1 MTSTPRICDD
11 GIVAGGGITV
21 DAALIGLGQ
30 MGTGIAKSLLRA
42 GHRLKLYNR
51 TVARAEALVS
61 DGAVVASSIAEA
73 CQEDVVMTM
82 LADDAAVKAVTFGQG
97 GIATS
102 LKQGAVHVSLST
114 ISVALSERLAAE
126 HARLG
131 QEYVA
136 APVFGRPDAA
146 EAARLAVVAAGKPE
160 EVQRCKPLLEAM
172 GPKLLVAG
180 ERPAT
185 ANVIKLIGNF
195 LLGSMIESLAEAFA
209 LGRKSGVDVELLLE
223 FLTTALFPAP
233 VYRNYGEAIL
243 RRRFEPARF
252 TASLGLKDI
261 HLALAAAGAQSVPMP
276 IASVLRDRLLTAIAR
291 GNAESDWSALG
302 RIAEEDAGLTANR

>member
-1 MTSTPRICDD
+1 M
-11 GIVAGGGITV
+11 

-42 GHRLKLYNR
+42 GHRLRLYNR
-51 TVARAEALVS
+51 TVARAEALL
-61 DGAVVASSIAEA
+61 GAGALLARSVAEA

-82 LADDAAVKAVTFGQG
+82 LADDAAVEVVTFGQG
-97 GIATS
+97 GIAAS
-102 LKQGAVHVSLST
+102 LKPGAIHVSLST
-114 ISVALSERLAAE
+114 ISVTLSERLVTE

-146 EAARLAVVAAGKPE
+146 EAARLAVVTAGKPDA
-160 EVQRCKPLLEAM
+160 VQRCRPLFEAM

-180 ERPAT
+180 ERPAS

-195 LLGSMIESLAEAFA
+195 LLGSVIESLAEAFA
-209 LGRKSGVDVELLLE
+209 LGRKSGVDEEFLFE

-252 TASLGLKDI
+252 TASLGAKDI
-261 HLALAAAGAQSVPMP
+261 HLVLAAAEAQGMPMP
-276 IASVLRDRLLTAIAR
+276 IASVVRDRLLTAVAR
-291 GNAESDWSALG
+291 GNAESDWSVLG
-302 RIAEEDAGLTANR
+302 RIAEEDAGLSTNR

>member
-1 MTSTPRICDD
+1 ME
-11 GIVAGGGITV
+11 
-21 DAALIGLGQ
+21 AALIGLGQ

-42 GHRLKLYNR
+42 GHRLKVHNR
-51 TVARAEALVS
+51 TAGRADALVR
-61 DGAVVASSIAEA
+61 DGALPARSIAEA

-82 LADDAAVKAVTFGQG
+82 LADDAAVDAVVFGQG
-97 GIATS
+97 GIAAS
-102 LKQGAVHVSLST
+102 LKPGAVHVSLST
-114 ISVALSERLAAE
+114 ISVALSERLAME

-160 EVQRCKPLLEAM
+160 AVQRCKPLLEAM
-172 GPKLLVAG
+172 GPRLLVAS

-195 LLGSMIESLAEAFA
+195 LLGSAIESLAEAFA
-209 LGRKSGVDVELLLE
+209 FGRKSGVDEELLFE

-252 TASLGLKDI
+252 TAALGSKDI
-261 HLALAAAGAQSVPMP
+261 HLVLAAADAQRVPMP
-276 IASVLRDRLLTAIAR
+276 IASVLRDRLLTAVAR
-291 GNAESDWSALG
+291 GNAESDWSVLG
-302 RIAEEDAGLTANR
+302 RIAAEDAGLKANR

>member
-1 MTSTPRICDD
+1 M
-11 GIVAGGGITV
+11 

-51 TVARAEALVS
+51 TATRAKALAG
-61 DGAVVASSIAEA
+61 DGAVPVSSVAEA
-73 CQEDVVMTM
+73 CQESIVMTM
-82 LADDAAVKAVTFGQG
+82 LANDAAVEAVTFGEG
-97 GIATS
+97 GIAAS
-102 LKQGAVHVSLST
+102 LKAEAVHVSLST
-114 ISVALSERLAAE
+114 ISVALSERLTAE

-146 EAARLAVVAAGKPE
+146 EAARLAVVTAGRPE
-160 EVQRCKPLLEAM
+160 AVRRCKPLLEAI
-172 GPKLLVAG
+172 GPKVLAAG
-180 ERPAT
+180 ERPAI

-195 LLGSMIESLAEAFA
+195 LLGSVIESLSEAFA
-209 LGRKSGVDVELLLE
+209 FGRKSGVDEELLFE

-243 RRRFEPARF
+243 RKRFEPASF
-252 TASLGLKDI
+252 AALLGLKDI
-261 HLALAAAGAQSVPMP
+261 QLVLAAAEARSVPMP
-276 IASVLRDRLLTAIAR
+276 LASVLRDRLLTAIAR
-291 GNAESDWSALG
+291 GSAESDWSVLG
-302 RIAEEDAGLTANR
+302 RIAAEDAGLDANR

>member
-1 MTSTPRICDD
+1 ME
-11 GIVAGGGITV
+11 AG
-21 DAALIGLGQ
+21 LIGLGQ

-51 TVARAEALVS
+51 TVARAEALRG
-61 DGAVVASSIAEA
+61 DGAVLASSIAEA
-73 CQEDVVMTM
+73 CREGIVMTM
-82 LADDAAVKAVTFGQG
+82 LADDAAVEAIVFGEG
-97 GIATS
+97 GMAAS
-102 LKQGAVHVSLST
+102 LKRGAIHVSLST

-160 EVQRCKPLLEAM
+160 VVQRCKPLLEPM
-172 GPKLLVAG
+172 GPKLLVAS
-180 ERPAT
+180 ERPAV

-195 LLGSMIESLAEAFA
+195 LLGSVIESLAEAFA
-209 LGRKSGVDVELLLE
+209 LGRKSGVNEELLFE

-233 VYRNYGEAIL
+233 VYKNYGEAIL
-243 RRRFEPARF
+243 RGRHEPARF

-261 HLALAAAGAQSVPMP
+261 HLVLAAAGSQHVPMP
-276 IASVLRDRLLTAIAR
+276 IASVLRDRYLTAVSR
-291 GNAESDWSALG
+291 GNAESDWSVLG
-302 RIAEEDAGLTANR
+302 RIAEEDAGLAASR